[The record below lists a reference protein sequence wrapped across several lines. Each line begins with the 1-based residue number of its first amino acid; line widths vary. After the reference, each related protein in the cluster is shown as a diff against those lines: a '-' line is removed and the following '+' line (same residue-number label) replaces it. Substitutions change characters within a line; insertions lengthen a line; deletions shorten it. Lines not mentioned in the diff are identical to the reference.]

1 MYWMQKGAF
10 GLGSGRRP
18 KIEKIIQD
26 TLCNH
31 CYWAKDRVNN
41 VHVNGCYC
49 VHYGFIVSK
58 LKQRC
63 QGYRPEGERVKRHD
77 GNDTETDSG
86 ST

>member
-1 MYWMQKGAF
+1 M
-10 GLGSGRRP
+10 GSGRRP
-18 KIEKIIQD
+18 KIEPIIQD

-41 VHVNGCYC
+41 RFVNGCYC

-63 QGYRPEGERVKRHD
+63 SGYRPEGVKRHD
-77 GNDTETDSG
+77 GNVTETDSG